1 MPVTWL
7 KANACA
13 PIRLRTLTELV
24 PPGAVDPEEVR
35 SFREE
40 AEQYKGILQI
50 ARKQRD
56 SGVWASNMLG
66 TGPSKALGIKD
77 VGTVAQYR
85 RLIEMGVAADGRPIQ
100 LASRVFFRLLSRDD
114 DPKLLFEFQ
123 KLAKTNPQLGG
134 WARAAMR
141 DASAAALAHAGFID
155 DPRVRGAA
163 DRIVRDLSQFLRS
176 DAAEKPIIT
185 KASRQV
191 LNPEAHPPTLYSV
204 AILAY
209 MPGLQRER
217 ASFLDRLVQFLTQP
231 APKKTYVIQLGKKN
245 FKPTVQLLGEPI
257 LNDSAGRPKD
267 LPFALYWMEL
277 MARLNRL
284 EASAAAKRALARLLK
299 DCDDDGVWN
308 QKNMRT
314 FPKSP
319 SGLADF
325 ALPLEIDGKSREARR
340 TDVTFRLAR
349 LAKWVGVQLD
359 YT

>member
-1 MPVTWL
+1 MRSL
-7 KANACA
+7 K
-13 PIRLRTLTELV
+13 
-24 PPGAVDPEEVR
+24 
-35 SFREE
+35 EE
-40 AEQYKGILQI
+40 AEHYKGILQV

-56 SGVWASNMLG
+56 SGVWASNILG
-66 TGPSKALGIKD
+66 TGPSKTLGVKD

-85 RLIEMGVAADGRPIQ
+85 RLIEMGVANDRRPIQ

-123 KLAKTNPQLGG
+123 KPAKTNPQLGD

-163 DRIVRDLSQFLRS
+163 NNIVNGISQFLRS
-176 DAAEKPIIT
+176 DVSEKPIIT
-185 KASRQV
+185 KGSRHV
-191 LNPEAHPPTLYSV
+191 LNPEARPPTLYDV
-204 AILAY
+204 AILAF

-217 ASFLDRLVQFLTQP
+217 ASFLDRLTRFLTQP
-231 APKKTYVIQLGKKN
+231 APRKDYVIQLGKKN

-257 LNDSAGRPKD
+257 INDSAGRPKD
-267 LPFALYWMEL
+267 LPFALHWMEL
-277 MARLNRL
+277 LARLNKL
-284 EASAAAKRALARLLK
+284 EASTAAKRALTRLLK
-299 DCDDDGVWN
+299 DCDDDGVWS
-308 QKNMRT
+308 QKGIRV

-325 ALPLEIDGKSREARR
+325 AFPLEIDATSRQARK
-340 TDVTFRLAR
+340 TDVTFRLAQ
-349 LAKWVGVQLD
+349 LAKLLGLQLD

>member
-85 RLIEMGVAADGRPIQ
+85 RLIEMGVAADERPIQ

-123 KLAKTNPQLGG
+123 KLAKTNPKLGA

-204 AILAY
+204 AVLAY